1 MRGVDL
7 RHLWTTG
14 EYSDLTINASGVI
27 FKVHRCVVF
36 PQCEAWKNI
45 PEENGQL
52 VLQGPKI
59 TQAILQFMYS
69 GTYTPAKMRC
79 QLAKPVHTS
88 DDISKTGDSS
98 GAAHGLHHA
107 HDSSALSYDDH
118 SMLLSACVMSMA
130 KKYKMKDLENQAEN
144 ALVAVAPSLT
154 GHAEFIK
161 TIEQV
166 LKTYQDQQGL
176 DIVLKIIRPE
186 FSKSPGLR
194 RRLQAVMKIY
204 PHLALELLEQLASDL
219 HRMEKARLVIAQGQ
233 QKTMSMRDGALSP
246 KVADHPC
253 TSIPQK
259 GVSALPHLPWNAT
272 MPNNTAKGD
281 RLANAHQSV
290 AATGPPVIPTTP
302 NVTPS
307 LTTSLPRSGTAV
319 LKRKNE
325 DGLLNSEK
333 RPRSYAN

>member
-36 PQCEAWKNI
+36 PQCEAWKSI

-69 GTYTPAKMRC
+69 GTYTPTKMRC
-79 QLAKPVHTS
+79 QLAKPVQTA
-88 DDISKTGDSS
+88 DDNSKTGESS
-98 GAAHGLHHA
+98 EAAHGPHHA
-107 HDSSALSYDDH
+107 HDSNALSYDDH

-166 LKTYQDQQGL
+166 LKTYQDQKGL
-176 DIVLKIIRPE
+176 EIVLKIIRPE

-204 PHLALELLEQLASDL
+204 PRLALELLEQLASDL
-219 HRMEKARLVIAQGQ
+219 HRMEKARLAIAQGQ
-233 QKTMSMRDGALSP
+233 QKTMPMRDGALLP
-246 KVADHPC
+246 KAADHPSSS
-253 TSIPQK
+253 TPQK

-272 MPNNTAKGD
+272 IPINTAKGD

-290 AATGPPVIPTTP
+290 ATTGPPVIPTTP

-307 LTTSLPRSGTAV
+307 LTTSLSRSGTAI
-319 LKRKNE
+319 LKRKSE